1 MHSSDSAAEHFDRLR
16 KRWEMEQV
24 ISVLLGNALGAI
36 TGNLLN
42 ITLIGFLLLDI
53 YAGGWL
59 ATWFVFGLSLNV
71 FRLALY
77 LLYKRRPDKYKSR
90 TWLQIYRLTT
100 FISGLH
106 FGLLALFFFSSSEP
120 LYQTLVAC
128 FICGSVAAAVGTHGV
143 DSTTY
148 RLFLF
153 PSAVPLL
160 FRAASEGTDIHTA
173 LAVMVLFLIFVM
185 MRCANQTQKTMLDNI
200 QMSYSLNYRAT
211 HDPLVA
217 LYNREEFRNEF
228 NKTRRLSV
236 NKDKL
241 TTLIFI
247 DLDNFKHV
255 NDSHGHEAG
264 DKALIRI
271 GEILRASIRKSDVAA
286 RFGGDEFILLL
297 YVNSLDDAFL
307 VGNKILRA
315 IDVAKHEL
323 DGADKLGASLGIGYT
338 TNMSVSFES
347 ILRAAD
353 TACYDAKRKG
363 KGQVSSVE
371 AMIDKVTDVSGMTD
385 MTDMAGPDSQ

>member
-1 MHSSDSAAEHFDRLR
+1 MHSSDSAAEHFDQLR
-16 KRWEMEQV
+16 KRWEIEQV

-36 TGNLLN
+36 IGNLFN
-42 ITLIGFLLLDI
+42 IALVGFLLMDI
-53 YAGGWL
+53 YPGGWL
-59 ATWFVFGLSLNV
+59 ATWFVFGLSLNI
-71 FRLALY
+71 FRLAIY
-77 LLYKRRPDKYKSR
+77 LLYKRRPLQYQSR
-90 TWLQIYRLTT
+90 VWLQVYRLTT
-100 FISGLH
+100 FLSGLH

-143 DSTTY
+143 DSVTY

-153 PSAVPLL
+153 PSAIPLL
-160 FRAASEGTDIHTA
+160 FRAASEGTEIHTA
-173 LAVMVLFLIFVM
+173 LAVMVLFLMFVM

-228 NKTRRLSV
+228 NKTRQLAV
-236 NKDKL
+236 NQDKFTAL
-241 TTLIFI
+241 VFI

-271 GEILRASIRKSDVAA
+271 GEIIRASIRKSDVAA

-297 YVNSLDDAFL
+297 YVNSMDDAFL
-307 VGNKILRA
+307 VCDKILHA
-315 IDVAKHEL
+315 IDAAKHEL
-323 DGADKLGASLGIGYT
+323 DGAEKLGASLGVGYT
-338 TNMSVSFES
+338 SDRNVSFES

-353 TACYDAKRKG
+353 SACYDAKEQG
-363 KGQVSSVE
+363 KGQISSLE
-371 AMIDKVTDVSGMTD
+371 AMTEKVVDATEQTSLG
-385 MTDMAGPDSQ
+385 A